1 MNISQITGG
10 GTSISAV
17 DPRQDVKNTPKTD
30 PLAQDAS
37 SGDVAHAKDAAQA
50 LTISTSEL
58 KQSVDKI
65 NRFIDSS
72 NSVNLNL
79 DSGSGKVVVQIVD
92 RETNTVIQ
100 QIPSA
105 QALSIAKDLGGKTG
119 LLLDAQA

>member
-10 GTSISAV
+10 GASISAAE
-17 DPRQDVKNTPKTD
+17 PRQDVKSAPKIAPAGQDLSAGTV
-30 PLAQDAS
+30 ASTQDAKQDTAIS
-37 SGDVAHAKDAAQA
+37 SA
-50 LTISTSEL
+50 EL
-58 KQSVDKI
+58 KRSVDKI

-105 QALSIAKDLGGKTG
+105 QALSIAKDLGAKTG